1 MTHLK
6 AHTQEKNFKCK
17 FCDMGFCDS
26 STLKKHVRTHT
37 GEKPYVCHLCPKSFT
52 QSGNLKRHMAT
63 HKKQKSVAIFSVL
76 PTNNNNKSVK
86 ESKVKTQPLDF
97 EDQIKTDRLPNHTE
111 DVSALSQYGQPQ
123 SQMASSSTSFSQQPC
138 QFNFYNPY
146 LNYNYF

>member
-17 FCDMGFCDS
+17 FCDMAFCDS

-63 HKKQKSVAIFSVL
+63 HKKQKSVATFSVL
-76 PTNNNNKSVK
+76 PTNNNNSNKSVK
-86 ESKVKTQPLDF
+86 ESKIKTQPFNRLDS
-97 EDQIKTDRLPNHTE
+97 KVE
-111 DVSALSQYGQPQ
+111 DVSALSQYGLTTQPQ
-123 SQMASSSTSFSQQPC
+123 SQMTSSSTSFSQQPC

-146 LNYNYF
+146 LNYNYV